1 MNYFVN
7 RNGQEYGPYTLAD
20 LQRYVATGSIL
31 VSDLTRSEG
40 MTEWIPV
47 SQVIGNI
54 PVPVAPQA
62 SPISTG
68 SLYPDPPNLHWGVTL
83 LLGIVTCGLFGWVWA
98 FVQALWIRKVRP
110 GSKSLIYLAVA
121 VGSFA
126 LTIVL
131 RLHVDKENAPF
142 GALLNLVGA
151 VMWLVA
157 AFSMRTDIEEH
168 YNSAEPIAIR
178 LSGVMTFFFNI
189 YYFQYHFT
197 RINEL
202 KKQGLFVIPQSV

>member
-1 MNYFVN
+1 MNYFVT
-7 RNGQEYGPYTLAD
+7 RSGQEYGPYTLAD

-31 VSDLTRSEG
+31 VTDLTRSEG

-62 SPISTG
+62 SSITAG
-68 SLYPDPPNLHWGVTL
+68 TLYPDPPNLHWGFAL
-83 LLGIVTCGLFGWVWA
+83 LLGMVTCGLFGWVWA
-98 FVQALWIRKVRP
+98 FVQAGWVRKVRP
-110 GSKSLIYLAVA
+110 ASKALLYFAIAI
-121 VGSFA
+121 GSFA
-126 LTIVL
+126 VNI
-131 RLHVDKENAPF
+131 F
-142 GALLNLVGA
+142 LNINRETRAAGPLFNLAGL

-157 AFSMRTDIEEH
+157 AFTMRTDIEEH
-168 YNSAEPIAIR
+168 YNSAEPIAMR
-178 LSGVMTFFFNI
+178 LSGVMTFFFSI

-202 KKQGLFVIPQSV
+202 KKQGRFVIPQAV

>member
-1 MNYFVN
+1 MNYFVT
-7 RNGQEYGPYTLAD
+7 RDGQQYGPYTLAD

-31 VSDLTRSEG
+31 VTDLTRSEG

-62 SPISTG
+62 SSITTG
-68 SLYPDPPNLHWGVTL
+68 TLYPDPPNLHWGIAA

-98 FVQALWIRKVRP
+98 FVQAVWVRKVRP
-110 GSKSLIYLAVA
+110 ESKGIIYFAIA

-126 LTIVL
+126 VTIFL
-131 RLHVDKENAPF
+131 SMNKQAAPV
-142 GALLNLVGA
+142 GALLNLAGA
-151 VMWLVA
+151 IMWLVA
-157 AFSMRTDIEEH
+157 AFSMRSDIEEH

-202 KKQGLFVIPQSV
+202 KKQGRFVIPQAV